1 LEGIQTLSNKYETDQ
16 MLQKTIE
23 TNNRLSKHIE
33 ALWEE
38 IGEKQSKIYELNYEI
53 SELKEEKKDSSK
65 KEDLIERAQFQKDWL
80 ENHNH
85 RKVDN

>member
-1 LEGIQTLSNKYETDQ
+1 MTSKKEMAE
-16 MLQKTIE
+16 MLRQSVE
-23 TNNRLSKHIE
+23 TNNKLTKHIE
-33 ALWEE
+33 ALWVE

-53 SELKEEKKDSSK
+53 SELDEKKDSSK

-80 ENHNH
+80 ENYNH

>member
-1 LEGIQTLSNKYETDQ
+1 MTSKKEMAE
-16 MLQKTIE
+16 MLRQSVE
-23 TNNRLSKHIE
+23 TNNKLTKHIE
-33 ALWEE
+33 ALWVE
-38 IGEKQSKIYELNYEI
+38 IGEKQSRIYDLNYEI
-53 SELKEEKKDSSK
+53 SELDEKKDSSK